1 MNIIKKLLYIIP
13 LLAIF
18 SCTERWEDNHANDG
32 KMTTAIS
39 VVLPQIP
46 AACPQQTRAMSL
58 TPDIKNLYVAVFDD
72 NGYLLEYVK
81 ADQSS
86 TMATANETL
95 YNYKVSL
102 TPTNFKTIVHFIGN
116 GPEKLSFGT
125 EVEAIGGLITENGA
139 DAYWQRVELANGI
152 NNNVDSDG
160 KSNVAALNEVRLIR
174 NFAWI
179 KLSEDTDNFIIDSYC
194 VVNTRTKGSVAPYNA
209 SRLGFAVFSD
219 QKTHE
224 SLVGEGYNGFIPVGA
239 ELDKTIPDE
248 LTWFKTNGVAADN
261 YAYFV
266 YERES
271 PIKDPAYILV
281 KGYYN
286 GSATPSYYKVDLRDN
301 NGNYFPIIRNFRY
314 GVTIT
319 SVKHSGHASA
329 AAAAAGAG
337 SGDVSTSIET
347 EKYTNIS
354 NNVARIFVEY
364 TEKILVEQTDD
375 LKLRYKF
382 VVFETKDANGNVV
395 QEEAVLNGTENVTI
409 ETDDQGTVINSMSR
423 ATDDDTDDWR
433 EITIKTF
440 EAGSSRKS
448 QDIIIKGEVTIGT
461 GDNAKTYELQRKVTI
476 TLLPS
481 KYTMQLVCDPNSI
494 QEKLGEPFD
503 LIIKMPGGLGSA
515 MFPLEFQLE
524 AANQSMT
531 PDQGDD
537 LPVVTGNSII
547 STNKTTIGFIKHL
560 EWDDYDALPNENGFK
575 SVVCQ
580 FKSNK
585 AVSAT
590 DIYAQNKYFNL
601 ASTTLENYTP
611 AKFSG
616 LSFNPETPWLM
627 AESEVEFSFSMEKLP
642 SQGYVTVALGNLEP
656 ADEEDRLEYIGVVNG
671 KACYSFNPESLSNT
685 LKLKVLETYQTIDVG
700 LSAYHFED
708 NSASLNPRRGTFSG
722 LKLEPNGDPTLAAG
736 SEVTFSFTMSDMP
749 SGDVKVTLGNLEP
762 TGATRAT
769 FENGVYTFKP
779 ESTNVELTFKVIN
792 GGQTVSAALSAND
805 FEAVDPVSLKPQ
817 RGKFEN
823 LTFNPNSKITNI
835 GTNVNFTFNMTYL
848 PSEITV
854 ALTGLKPATNETRL
868 TKIREN
874 GDVVYYSFTPET
886 TTINNTNA
894 LKLEGTASGI
904 AKVELSA
911 DNFDPADNT
920 INITYTIS
928 SGKIKVNK
936 PGSGKLSINYKIY
949 ADANAS
955 APIGNF
961 TIEWKNSETG
971 LKTNS
976 YAFSL
981 SITSTDYETITDNN
995 NNIYIK
1001 YTYGGRTYTA
1011 TADLK
1016 TLLKGETVTLTTWTN

>member
-1 MNIIKKLLYIIP
+1 MNIMKKLLYILP
-13 LLAIF
+13 LLAML

-32 KMTTAIS
+32 KMTTTIS

-86 TMATANETL
+86 TMATKNETL

-116 GPEKLSFGT
+116 GPEKLPFGT
-125 EVEAIGGLITENGA
+125 EVEAIGGLITEKGA

-152 NNNVDSDG
+152 NTNVDSDG
-160 KSNVAALNEVRLIR
+160 QSNVAALNKVRLIR

-209 SRLGFAVFSD
+209 STFGFAAFSD

-224 SLVGEGYNGFIPVGA
+224 SLVGEGYNGFIPSGA
-239 ELDKTIPDE
+239 ELEKKIPDE
-248 LTWFKTNGVAADN
+248 STWFKVTTTDATTVDVDA

-281 KGYYN
+281 KGTYTTED
-286 GSATPSYYKVDLRDN
+286 GSSMPDRYYKVDLRDN
-301 NGNYFPIIRNFRY
+301 DGNYFPIIRNFRY

-364 TEKILVEQTDD
+364 TEKILVEPTED

-382 VVFETKDANGNVV
+382 MVFETKDANGSVV
-395 QEEAVLNGTENVTI
+395 QEEAVLNGTENITI
-409 ETDDQGTVINSMSR
+409 ETDNQGTVINSMSR

-503 LIIKMPGGLGSA
+503 LIIKVPGGLGSA

-524 AANQSMT
+524 AENQSMT

-537 LPVVTGNSII
+537 LPVVTGKSII
-547 STNKTTIGFIKHL
+547 STKSTKTTIGFIKHL

-575 SVVCQ
+575 SVVCH

-722 LKLEPNGDPTLAAG
+722 LKLEPNGDPTLTAG

-779 ESTNVELTFKVIN
+779 GSTNVELTFKVKN
-792 GGQTVSAALSAND
+792 GGQTVSAALSAD
-805 FEAVDPVSLKPQ
+805 YFEDNSVSLK
-817 RGKFEN
+817 RKYAILG
-823 LTFNPNSKITNI
+823 
-835 GTNVNFTFNMTYL
+835 
-848 PSEITV
+848 
-854 ALTGLKPATNETRL
+854 
-868 TKIREN
+868 
-874 GDVVYYSFTPET
+874 
-886 TTINNTNA
+886 
-894 LKLEGTASGI
+894 
-904 AKVELSA
+904 
-911 DNFDPADNT
+911 
-920 INITYTIS
+920 
-928 SGKIKVNK
+928 GKIKVEDVDIPDGTVTFTIYSK
-936 PGSGKLSINYKIY
+936 DPGKN
-949 ADANAS
+949 ANAGNV
-955 APIGNF
+955 IGTFDASN
-961 TIEWKNSETG
+961 G
-971 LKTNS
+971 GTNS
-976 YAFSL
+976 NIIEL
-981 SITSTDYETITDNN
+981 TDNQYN
-995 NNIYIK
+995 SLMNSTVYNI
-1001 YTYGGRTYTA
+1001 
-1011 TADLK
+1011 
-1016 TLLKGETVTLTTWTN
+1016 